1 MTRSQWQTV
10 IKPAFLQGLQKLPG
24 KDVLQIMEKVSHLAE
39 NPLPDGDLKKQL
51 THCAGKPH
59 RIRFGDY
66 RIFYTFNQET
76 VCVYKVDRRHEGTY
90 KHCPEAEFA
99 AEGEALAGLEASE
112 EGAAAGVTLL
122 KEEWLR
128 PVEDKRPFPEP
139 LTSQILRELE
149 VPERY
154 HARLLRVTNEAD
166 LLTCPG
172 VEDEWL
178 LAIDAYMF
186 EKPLEQVMLQPDFIL
201 NDVDDLLRY
210 REGELISFL
219 LKLSPEQ
226 EKYTRWPLDAQGPAL
241 VKGGPGTGKSTVA
254 LYRVRS
260 LLEQS
265 PKSGKGTQRILFTTY
280 TNALVRASEQQ
291 LQQLLGTQAGL
302 VQVNTA
308 DKLADTILREKHAAL
323 ELIEGDELRQMTKRA
338 VGETR
343 FSGNALQQTAQRQTI
358 ERMGLE
364 YLLQELTGVIVARQL
379 RTLADYQ
386 GTSRAGRLLRLNAL
400 QRQAVWLVYENWC
413 RLLETAGRETWQQR
427 RARACEMAEQSSL
440 AHSFDAVVIDE
451 AQDLDPAALR
461 MLVKLGKASNRI
473 FITADANQSIYGSGF
488 RWQDVHADLKF
499 HGRTAILRANYRST
513 EEIGEAARAYLAN
526 GALEEEQETREYVN
540 EGPLPDARSV
550 GSFQHEIALLA
561 SYFRKASQILR
572 LTLGSCAVLCPNRAV
587 AQAIANELSQ
597 AGLEATFMEGRELN
611 LTRPGIKV
619 LTLNS
624 AKGLE
629 FPIVALAGFVTSTYP
644 VLPRGATEDEVAEII
659 RRERRVMY
667 VGMTRAMRALLVVV
681 PQGSENELLEGF
693 DPTRWSFN
701 RAI

>member
-1 MTRSQWQTV
+1 M
-10 IKPAFLQGLQKLPG
+10 P
-24 KDVLQIMEKVSHLAE
+24 
-39 NPLPDGDLKKQL
+39 
-51 THCAGKPH
+51 
-59 RIRFGDY
+59 
-66 RIFYTFNQET
+66 
-76 VCVYKVDRRHEGTY
+76 
-90 KHCPEAEFA
+90 
-99 AEGEALAGLEASE
+99 E
-112 EGAAAGVTLL
+112 EGVAASMTLL

-128 PVEDKRPFPEP
+128 PVEEKRPFPEA
-139 LTSQILRELE
+139 LTSQILRELKI
-149 VPERY
+149 PERY
-154 HARLLRVTNEAD
+154 HARLLRITNEAD

-178 LAIDAYMF
+178 LALDTYMF
-186 EKPLEQVMLQPDFIL
+186 EKPLEQVMMQPDFIL
-201 NDVDDLLRY
+201 KDIDDLLRY

-226 EKYTRWPLDAQGPAL
+226 EKYTRWSLDAQGPAL

-260 LLEQS
+260 LLEQL
-265 PKSGKGTQRILFTTY
+265 PKNGKGALRVLFTTY

-291 LQQLLGTQAGL
+291 LQQLLGTQAWL

-308 DKLADTILREKHAAL
+308 DKLADLILREKHAAL
-323 ELIEGDELRQMTKRA
+323 ELLEGDELRHLTKRA
-338 VGETR
+338 VEETR
-343 FSGNALQQTAQRQTI
+343 FSGSVLQQAAQRQTI

-379 RTLADYQ
+379 RELADYQ
-386 GTSRAGRLLRLNAL
+386 STSRAGRQLRLNAL
-400 QRQAVWLVYENWC
+400 QRQAVWLVYESWC
-413 RLLETAGRETWQQR
+413 RLLAKVQRETWQQR
-427 RARACEMAEQSSL
+427 RARACELAEQSSL
-440 AHSFDAVVIDE
+440 ARSFDAVVIDE

-461 MLVKLGKASNRI
+461 MLVKLSKASNRI

-488 RWQDVHADLKF
+488 RWQDVHVDLKF
-499 HGRTAILRANYRST
+499 HGRTSVLRANYRST
-513 EEIGEAARAYLAN
+513 EEIGEAAQTYLAN
-526 GALEEEQETREYVN
+526 GMLEEEQEPREYVN

-572 LTLGSCAVLCPNRAV
+572 LTPGSCAVLCPNRSV
-587 AQAIANELSQ
+587 AQAIASELSQ
-597 AGLEATFMEGRELN
+597 TGLDATFMEGRELN

-619 LTLNS
+619 LTLSS

-644 VLPRGATEDEVAEII
+644 VLPRGATEDEVAEIT

-681 PQGSENELLEGF
+681 PQGSQNELLAGF
-693 DPTRWSFN
+693 DPTRWNFN